1 MHEQNENIKFLK
13 TVENN
18 QTYPGAEKYSYWIE
32 NFTRGVQQQSWS
44 GRRKKISEHEERSFE
59 VTETE
64 EQKENRIKKIDEHLR
79 DYGTPLN
86 GPYTH

>member
-44 GRRKKISEHEERSFE
+44 GRRKKISEHEERSLKSLRQRSKKK
-59 VTETE
+59 TE
-64 EQKENRIKKIDEHLR
+64 
-79 DYGTPLN
+79 
-86 GPYTH
+86 